1 MVLPKAQDKLSNGLG
16 ILIKGSFPRFAIGSG
31 LGGLAFWLAF
41 RHVNWLILWETLQQI
56 NYPLAFL
63 ALLMVLLNLGLVT
76 ARWRWLL
83 YPDHLGRKW
92 FNLFAGIVI
101 GQMVNIILPLRLG
114 EVVRA
119 FAVGASEDLSKT
131 RVMMTI
137 VVEKVVDLGLFAFST
152 LLVFLSLSL
161 PSALQE
167 SGYFL
172 IALWLSAFIG
182 IVAFSL
188 WGHIGLSVL
197 ASWSGHLPL
206 RWGQKIE
213 RQCRLALEGLSA
225 VRDTRASF
233 VVWVLSFISLGLSA
247 GTNYILFLAIGLPLP
262 FIAAVLVLVML
273 QIGNVPPS
281 PPANLGVFHYL
292 VIVSLSFFAVESS
305 VALGYALLLYTV
317 ALIPK
322 IAIGMLLVW
331 NRKQLISY

>member
-1 MVLPKAQDKLSNGLG
+1 MVLPKAQDKLANWLG
-16 ILIKGSFPRFAIGSG
+16 ILIKGSFPRFAIGSA

-41 RHVNWLILWETLQQI
+41 RNVNWLILWETLQQI

-63 ALLMVLLNLGLVT
+63 ALLMVLLNLGVVT

-92 FNLFAGIVI
+92 SNLFAGIVV

-152 LLVFLSLSL
+152 LLVILSLSL

-172 IALWLSAFIG
+172 IAFWLSAFIG

-188 WGHIGLSVL
+188 WGHIGLSFL
-197 ASWSGHLPL
+197 ASWSGRLPL

-225 VRDTRASF
+225 VRDSRASF
-233 VVWVLSFISLGLSA
+233 TVWVLSFISLGLSV
-247 GTNYILFLAIGLPLP
+247 GTNYILFLAIGLSLP
-262 FIAAVLVLVML
+262 VVAAVLVLVML

-292 VIVSLSFFAVESS
+292 VIVSLSFFAVEGSI
-305 VALGYALLLYTV
+305 ALGYALLLYTV
-317 ALIPK
+317 ALLPK
-322 IAIGMLLVW
+322 IVIGMFLVW
-331 NRKQLISY
+331 NRKQLRSY